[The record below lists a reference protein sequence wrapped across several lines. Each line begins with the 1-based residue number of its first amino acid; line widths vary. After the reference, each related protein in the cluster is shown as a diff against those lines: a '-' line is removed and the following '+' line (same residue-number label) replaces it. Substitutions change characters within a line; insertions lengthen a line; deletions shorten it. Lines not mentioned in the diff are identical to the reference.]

1 MTKHLAGCGVCRE
14 LADEIRRAAGEIRT
28 LREMQPE
35 QPHPEALTASV
46 LRRIR
51 LEGRPER
58 SPLRASG
65 LESVM
70 DWVGTPFARGA
81 LFAVALLI
89 VGLFAAQEAL
99 IVHRLDRLEQAV
111 KSENSVTA
119 GAGRSLSLEE
129 AFRSLS
135 KAASGGEWERGATL
149 GPIRIDSLLRE
160 YQRLRRE
167 NDLLKRLILDQF
179 PELNRYFAGKPVT
192 AKQLETLLREYPEY
206 INLLRRL

>member
-1 MTKHLAGCGVCRE
+1 MTKHLAGCGECRE
-14 LADEIRRAAGEIRT
+14 LADAIRRAAGEIRN
-28 LREMQPE
+28 LREIQPE
-35 QPHPEALTASV
+35 QLHPEALTASI

-58 SPLRASG
+58 SSLRAGG
-65 LESVM
+65 LEAVM

-81 LFAVALLI
+81 LIAVALLI
-89 VGLFAAQEAL
+89 VGLFTAQEAL

-111 KSENSVTA
+111 KSENSVAA

-129 AFRSLS
+129 AFRSLDQ
-135 KAASGGEWERGATL
+135 AASGGERERRATP
-149 GPIRIDSLLRE
+149 GSVRIDSLLHE

-167 NDLLKRLILDQF
+167 NDLLKRLILDRF
-179 PELNRYFAGKPVT
+179 PELDRYFAGKPVT

-206 INLLRRL
+206 MNLLRRL